1 MLELAETHLGAAV
14 LDGEG
19 GWEQIRNVNWDQ
31 MWAVKR
37 ELRQQLVA
45 DARRRVRSSW
55 LERGASAAELKWTD
69 EILDPDV
76 LTIGFARR
84 VPTYK
89 RLTLMLRD
97 PARLKKILLDKKRP
111 VQLVIAGKS
120 HPADD
125 LGKRLIQQ
133 MVQFADD
140 PEVRHRIV
148 FLPNYDIEMAQTLYP
163 GCDVWL
169 NNPLRPFEACGT
181 SGMKAALN
189 GGLNLS
195 ILDGWWDEWYD
206 GQNGWA
212 IPTADGVEDPERR
225 DDIEASAL
233 YDLIENSVRV
243 HFYDQNE
250 NGLPL
255 HWMELL
261 LHTLETLGPK
271 VLATRMVRDYVT
283 ELYGPA
289 ARAGWSLD
297 GPKFTGAR
305 ELAAYK
311 AKVRASWPSVRVEHV
326 ESSGVSDSPQ
336 VGDELTVRA
345 YVDLGTLRPDEVRVQ
360 VVYGP
365 SSDRDDTI
373 RRPTVVKLKHTES
386 YEGDRHQFSGT
397 ITLTQTGSFG
407 YTVRVL
413 PKHKGMVAASEL
425 GLVANA

>member
-1 MLELAETHLGAAV
+1 MRWEDIGLVVEIDGVAHTWGLAMVDDA
-14 LDGEG
+14 
-19 GWEQIRNVNWDQ
+19 
-31 MWAVKR
+31 
-37 ELRQQLVA
+37 LRQNSVVMQHGTVLRIPVLGLRT
-45 DARRRVRSSW
+45 DAEGFMNQVCQ
-55 LERGASAAELKWTD
+55 AHAF
-69 EILDPDV
+69 
-76 LTIGFARR
+76 LTRQ
-84 VPTYK
+84 
-89 RLTLMLRD
+89 
-97 PARLKKILLDKKRP
+97 LDKKRP

-271 VLATRMVRDYVT
+271 VLASRMVRDYVT
-283 ELYGPA
+283 PLYTPA
-289 ARAGWSLD
+289 AASNADVSKGNTAEQL
-297 GPKFTGAR
+297 AR
-305 ELAAYK
+305 WKEH
-311 AKVRASWPSVRVEHV
+311 VRAVWGDVRVEHV
-326 ESSGVSDSPQ
+326 DHLDGQAVE
-336 VGDELTVRA
+336 VGTELPFGANVRLGSLTAKDVEVQLVTGYADGDDELFRITTYPMTVGK
-345 YVDLGTLRPDEVRVQ
+345 DLGNGLIRFERT
-360 VVYGP
+360 VVTKKPGSVGY
-365 SSDRDDTI
+365 TI
-373 RRPTVVKLKHTES
+373 RVVPKNTHLCSVAEMGVATVAMDVT
-386 YEGDRHQFSGT
+386 
-397 ITLTQTGSFG
+397 
-407 YTVRVL
+407 
-413 PKHKGMVAASEL
+413 P
-425 GLVANA
+425 